1 MTAMKS
7 PVRRGPPPIPPQ
19 VRARGTLPPAP
30 KVGAETELFT
40 KWLADTGGFP
50 IAEAAAGDTDTTPV
64 RLRPDARP
72 WLLMFGALCI
82 LALLASAIG
91 LALHR

>member
-1 MTAMKS
+1 MSATKT

-19 VRARGTLPPAP
+19 LRAPPLP

-40 KWLADTGGFP
+40 RWLSDTGGFP
-50 IAEAAAGDTDTTPV
+50 MTEAPAGDMETAPV

-72 WLLMFGALCI
+72 WLLVFGALCI
-82 LALLASAIG
+82 LALVASALG
-91 LALHR
+91 LALQR

>member
-1 MTAMKS
+1 MS
-7 PVRRGPPPIPPQ
+7 RPPPIPPP
-19 VRARGTLPPAP
+19 RRP

-50 IAEAAAGDTDTTPV
+50 TAEAPGGDTETMPV
-64 RLRPDARP
+64 LRPDARP

-82 LALLASAIG
+82 LALVASAIG
-91 LALHR
+91 LALHH

>member
-1 MTAMKS
+1 M
-7 PVRRGPPPIPPQ
+7 PPK
-19 VRARGTLPPAP
+19 P

-50 IAEAAAGDTDTTPV
+50 LAEAAAGDTEPV

-72 WLLMFGALCI
+72 WLLMFGALCV
-82 LALLASAIG
+82 LALVASALG